1 MRRALRIL
9 PAIVLIIVVVAAA
22 VFFADRPGTI
32 GITWLGWRI
41 EMALGVAVLALVVL
55 VTVLWFLLSLL
66 ARLTRAP
73 RHLAGRRRD
82 QRRLEGYRALTSGL
96 VAVAAGDARA
106 AERLHKR
113 AELMFRKGQLDS
125 PPLTRLLSAQAA
137 LMRGDSAMAEG
148 EFSAM
153 LGDPETEFLGLRGL
167 ILQALKRGDDATA
180 LKLTTRA
187 NELKPSTAWVL
198 QSQLAL
204 ETRAQ
209 EWRKATATLKQ
220 AVKKGAISAE
230 TGRHYQATLLIAH
243 SRRAAGEGLARD
255 ALSYAAQAHG
265 LDDGFAPAATHYA
278 RLLRDGNRAAKGL
291 RALETAWV
299 RTGHPQVAEAYDQL
313 LASEAPVQRLKRFE
327 RLVELRPSDPESH
340 LAAAAIALNARLWGE
355 ARRHL
360 GHAGAQGPGP
370 WSGRLSHLM
379 AELEQGEH
387 GNGEARQ
394 LWLERAVRGEADPTW
409 VCGACGAE
417 THGWEPLCP
426 SCHNF
431 DSLAWRTPDRTEG
444 TRADRIDILPPG
456 ETTILDPTAPAT
468 ASRDGT

>member
-1 MRRALRIL
+1 MRRVLPGLFAIAL
-9 PAIVLIIVVVAAA
+9 VVAIA
-22 VFFADRPGTI
+22 VFFADRPGMVSVS
-32 GITWLGWRI
+32 WLGWRVDI
-41 EMALGVAVLALVVL
+41 AVGIAALALLAVVL
-55 VTVLWFLLSLL
+55 ILWLIFSVLGRLL
-66 ARLTRAP
+66 RAP
-73 RHLAGRRRD
+73 RRYAGRRRD

-96 VAVAAGDARA
+96 VAIAAGDARE

-113 AELMFRKGQLDS
+113 ALLMFRKGQLET

-137 LMRGDSAMAEG
+137 LMRGDGAKAED

-180 LKLTTRA
+180 LKLTARA
-187 NELKPSTAWVL
+187 TQLKPSTPWVL

-204 ETRAQ
+204 ETRAH

-220 AVKKGAISAE
+220 AVKKGAVSAE

-243 SRRAAGEGLARD
+243 SRQAAGEGHARD

-265 LDDGFAPAATHYA
+265 LDEGFAPAATHYA
-278 RLLRDGNRAAKGL
+278 RLLRDGNKAQKGL
-291 RALETAWV
+291 RALETAWAKS
-299 RTGHPQVAEAYDQL
+299 GHPQVAETYDLL

-340 LAAAAIALNARLWGE
+340 LAAGAIALNARLWGE

-360 GHAGAQGPGP
+360 DRAGAQGPGP
-370 WSGRLSHLM
+370 WSNRLCHLM
-379 AELEQGEH
+379 AELEQGDH

-394 LWLERAVRGEADPTW
+394 TWLERAARGEADATW

-417 THGWEPLCP
+417 TQGWEPLCP

-431 DSLAWRTPDRTEG
+431 DGLAWRTPDRAEG
-444 TRADRIDILPPG
+444 TGHDRAAALPGGDPSQ
-456 ETTILDPTAPAT
+456 LDPTAPAS
-468 ASRDGT
+468 AALGGG

>member
-1 MRRALRIL
+1 MRRALPGLI
-9 PAIVLIIVVVAAA
+9 AIALVVAVA

-32 GITWLGWRI
+32 SVTWLGWRI
-41 EMALGVAVLALVVL
+41 DAAIGIAALALLFLVL
-55 VTVLWFLLSLL
+55 VLWFLLSLAGRVL
-66 ARLTRAP
+66 GAP
-73 RHLAGRRRD
+73 RRFAGRRRD

-96 VAVAAGDARA
+96 VAIAAGDARE

-113 AELMFRKGQLDS
+113 AELMFSKGRLEA
-125 PPLTRLLSAQAA
+125 PPLTRLLAAQAA
-137 LMRGDSAMAEG
+137 LMRGDGAKAEG

-167 ILQALKRGDDATA
+167 ILQALKRGDDAAA
-180 LKLTTRA
+180 LKLTARA

-209 EWRKATATLKQ
+209 EWRKATATLKR

-230 TGRHYQATLLIAH
+230 IGRHYQATLLIAH
-243 SRRAAGEGLARD
+243 SRQAAGETHMHD

-265 LDDGFAPAATHYA
+265 LDEGFAPAAIHYA
-278 RLLRDGNRAAKGL
+278 RLLRDRNKTAKGL
-291 RALETAWV
+291 RALEEAWA
-299 RTGHPQVAEAYDQL
+299 RSGHPQVAETYDLL

-360 GHAGAQGPGP
+360 DRAGAQGPGP
-370 WSGRLSHLM
+370 WSSRLCHLM
-379 AELEQGEH
+379 AELEQGDH

-394 LWLERAVRGEADPTW
+394 TWLERAARGEPDPTW

-431 DSLAWRTPDRTEG
+431 DSLAWRTPDRAEG
-444 TRADRIDILPPG
+444 TRAAAAPLPSGAPDV
-456 ETTILDPTAPAT
+456 LDPTAPA
-468 ASRDGT
+468 AAVPGSA

>member
-1 MRRALRIL
+1 MRRVL
-9 PAIVLIIVVVAAA
+9 PGLIAIGLVVAIA
-22 VFFADRPGTI
+22 VFFADRPGMI
-32 GITWLGWRI
+32 GISWLGWHVD
-41 EMALGVAVLALVVL
+41 LAVGIAALALLVVML
-55 VTVLWFLLSLL
+55 VLWFALSLFS
-66 ARLTRAP
+66 RLVRAP
-73 RHLAGRRRD
+73 RRYAGRRRD

-96 VAVAAGDARA
+96 VAIAAGDARE

-113 AELMFRKGQLDS
+113 AELMFRKGALET

-137 LMRGDSAMAEG
+137 LMRGDSAKAEG

-167 ILQALKRGDDATA
+167 IMQSLKRGDDATA
-180 LKLTTRA
+180 LKLTARA
-187 NELKPSTAWVL
+187 TQLKPSTPWVL

-243 SRRAAGEGLARD
+243 SRQAAGEGHARD

-265 LDDGFAPAATHYA
+265 LDEGFAPAAAHYA
-278 RLLRDGNRAAKGL
+278 HLLRDGNKTQKGL
-291 RALETAWV
+291 RALETAWAKS
-299 RTGHPQVAEAYDQL
+299 GHPQVAESYNLL

-360 GHAGAQGPGP
+360 DRAGAQGPGP
-370 WSGRLSHLM
+370 WSNRLCHLM
-379 AELEQGEH
+379 AELEQADH
-387 GNGEARQ
+387 GNGEARHT
-394 LWLERAVRGEADPTW
+394 WLERAARGEADATW
-409 VCGACGAE
+409 VCGNCGAE
-417 THGWEPLCP
+417 AHGWEPLCP

-431 DSLAWRTPDRTEG
+431 DSLAWRTPDRAEG
-444 TRADRIDILPPG
+444 RGTDRPAPLPGTDP
-456 ETTILDPTAPAT
+456 THLDPTAPAT
-468 ASRDGT
+468 AAQGGT

>member
-1 MRRALRIL
+1 MRRAL
-9 PAIVLIIVVVAAA
+9 PALVAIALIVAVA

-32 GITWLGWRI
+32 AITWLGWRI
-41 EMALGVAVLALVVL
+41 DVALGIAVLALVVI
-55 VTVLWFLLSLL
+55 VAILWFIFSLL
-66 ARLTRAP
+66 ARLLRAP
-73 RHLAGRRRD
+73 RHWAGRRRD

-96 VAVAAGDARA
+96 VAIAAGDARQA
-106 AERLHKR
+106 DKLHKR
-113 AELMFRKGQLDS
+113 AELMFRKGRLES
-125 PPLTRLLSAQAA
+125 PPLTRLLAAQAA
-137 LMRGDSAMAEG
+137 LMRGDSALAES

-153 LGDPETEFLGLRGL
+153 LGDPDTEFLGLRGL

-180 LKLTTRA
+180 LKLTARA
-187 NELKPSTAWVL
+187 SQLKPSTAWVL

-209 EWRKATATLKQ
+209 EWRKATQTLKQ

-243 SRRAAGEGLARD
+243 SRQATAEGLPRD
-255 ALSYAAQAHG
+255 ALAHAAQAYG
-265 LDDGFAPAATHYA
+265 LDEGFAPAAVHYA
-278 RLLRDGNRAAKGL
+278 RLLADRNRTAKGL

-299 RTGHPQVAEAYDQL
+299 KTGHPQVAETYDLL

-360 GHAGAQGPGP
+360 DRAGAQGPGP
-370 WSGRLSHLM
+370 WPRRLCHLM
-379 AELEQGEH
+379 AELEQAEH
-387 GNGEARQ
+387 ANSAGRQ
-394 LWLERAVRGEADPTW
+394 TWLERAVRGEADPTW

-417 THGWEPLCP
+417 SHGWEPLCP

-431 DSLAWRTPDRTEG
+431 DSLAWRIPDRAEG
-444 TRADRIDILPPG
+444 TRAGQPDILPPG
-456 ETTILDPTAPAT
+456 ETTVLDPTAPA
-468 ASRDGT
+468 ASAAPAG

>member
-1 MRRALRIL
+1 MRRVLPGLFAVAL
-9 PAIVLIIVVVAAA
+9 VVAIA

-32 GITWLGWRI
+32 SVSWLGWRAD
-41 EMALGVAVLALVVL
+41 MALGIAALALL
-55 VTVLWFLLSLL
+55 VAMLILWFVLSLFG
-66 ARLTRAP
+66 RLLRAP
-73 RHLAGRRRD
+73 RRYAGRRRD

-96 VAVAAGDARA
+96 VAIAAGDARE

-113 AELMFRKGQLDS
+113 AELMFRKGQLGT

-137 LMRGDSAMAEG
+137 LMRGDSAKAEG

-153 LGDPETEFLGLRGL
+153 LGDPATEFLGLRGL
-167 ILQALKRGDDATA
+167 ILQSLKRGDDATA
-180 LKLTTRA
+180 LKLTARA
-187 NELKPSTAWVL
+187 NQLKPSTAWVL

-220 AVKKGAISAE
+220 AVRKGAISAE

-243 SRRAAGEGLARD
+243 SRQAAGESHARD

-265 LDDGFAPAATHYA
+265 LDEGFAPAAAHYA
-278 RLLRDGNRAAKGL
+278 HLLRDGNKTVKGL
-291 RALETAWV
+291 RVLETAWTK
-299 RTGHPQVAEAYDQL
+299 TGHPQVAEAYNLL

-360 GHAGAQGPGP
+360 DRAGAQGPGP
-370 WSGRLSHLM
+370 WSNRLCHLM

-387 GNGEARQ
+387 GNGEARHT
-394 LWLERAVRGEADPTW
+394 WLERAARGEADATW

-431 DSLAWRTPDRTEG
+431 DSLAWRAPDRAEG
-444 TRADRIDILPPG
+444 TRTDRPMALPGTDP
-456 ETTILDPTAPAT
+456 TQLDPTAPAT
-468 ASRDGT
+468 AVQGGT

>member
-1 MRRALRIL
+1 MRRVLPGLIAIAL
-9 PAIVLIIVVVAAA
+9 VVGIA

-32 GITWLGWRI
+32 SVSWLGWRI
-41 EMALGVAVLALVVL
+41 DAAVGVAALALLVAVVI
-55 VTVLWFLLSLL
+55 LWFVLSLL
-66 ARLTRAP
+66 ARLLRAP
-73 RHLAGRRRD
+73 GRFAGRRRD
-82 QRRLEGYRALTSGL
+82 YRRLEGYRALTSGL
-96 VAVAAGDARA
+96 VAIAAGDARE
-106 AERLHKR
+106 AERQHKR
-113 AELMFRKGQLDS
+113 AELMFRKGQLES

-137 LMRGDSAMAEG
+137 LMRGDSAKAEG

-180 LKLTTRA
+180 LKLTARA
-187 NELKPSTAWVL
+187 NQLKPATAWVL

-209 EWRKATATLKQ
+209 EWRQATATLKQ

-243 SRRAAGEGLARD
+243 SRQAAGEGHARD

-265 LDDGFAPAATHYA
+265 LDEGFAPAAVHYA
-278 RLLRDGNRAAKGL
+278 RLLRDGNKTAKGL
-291 RALETAWV
+291 RVLEAAW
-299 RTGHPQVAEAYDQL
+299 TMSGHPQIAETYDLL

-360 GHAGAQGPGP
+360 DRAGAQGPGP
-370 WSGRLSHLM
+370 WSNRLCHLM

-387 GNGEARQ
+387 ANGEARHV
-394 LWLERAVRGEADPTW
+394 WLERAARGEADAVW
-409 VCGACGAE
+409 VCGACAAE
-417 THGWEPLCP
+417 THAWEPLCP

-431 DSLAWRTPDRTEG
+431 DSLAWRTSDRAEG
-444 TRADRIDILPPG
+444 THGGAPAILPPG
-456 ETTILDPTAPAT
+456 EPDVLDPTAPA
-468 ASRDGT
+468 AAVKGGA

>member
-1 MRRALRIL
+1 MRRALPGL
-9 PAIVLIIVVVAAA
+9 FLIALVVAVA

-32 GITWLGWRI
+32 SISWLGWRAD
-41 EMALGVAVLALVVL
+41 MALGIAALALL
-55 VTVLWFLLSLL
+55 VAMLILWFVLSLL
-66 ARLTRAP
+66 GRLLRAP
-73 RHLAGRRRD
+73 RRYAGRRRD

-96 VAVAAGDARA
+96 VAIAAGDARA

-113 AELMFRKGQLDS
+113 AELMFRKGQLET
-125 PPLTRLLSAQAA
+125 PPLTRLLAAQAA
-137 LMRGDSAMAEG
+137 LMRGDGTTAEG
-148 EFSAM
+148 EFQAM

-180 LKLTTRA
+180 LKLTARA
-187 NELKPSTAWVL
+187 NQLKPSTAWVL

-220 AVKKGAISAE
+220 AVKKGAVGAE

-243 SRRAAGEGLARD
+243 SRQAAGEGHARD

-265 LDDGFAPAATHYA
+265 LDEGFAPAAAHYA
-278 RLLRDGNRAAKGL
+278 QLLRDGNKTAKGL
-291 RALETAWV
+291 RVLETAWAK
-299 RTGHPQVAEAYDQL
+299 TGHPQVAVAYDLL

-360 GHAGAQGPGP
+360 DRAGAQGPGP
-370 WSGRLSHLM
+370 WSNRLCHLM

-387 GNGEARQ
+387 GNGEARHT
-394 LWLERAVRGEADPTW
+394 WLERAARGEADATW

-417 THGWEPLCP
+417 TQGWEPLCP

-431 DSLAWRTPDRTEG
+431 DSLAWRTPDRAEG
-444 TRADRIDILPPG
+444 RGTDRPSPLPGTDP
-456 ETTILDPTAPAT
+456 THLDPTAPAT
-468 ASRDGT
+468 AAQGST

>member
-1 MRRALRIL
+1 MRRAL
-9 PAIVLIIVVVAAA
+9 PALLAIALVVAAA

-32 GITWLGWRI
+32 AVTWLGWRI
-41 EMALGVAVLALVVL
+41 DVALGVAVLVLVVA
-55 VTVLWFLLSLL
+55 VTILWAVLSLL
-66 ARLTRAP
+66 ARLIRAP
-73 RHLAGRRRD
+73 RHFAGRRRD

-113 AELMFRKGQLDS
+113 AELMFRKGQLES

-137 LMRGDSAMAEG
+137 LMRGDGAKAEG

-187 NELKPSTAWVL
+187 NQLKPSTAWVL

-243 SRRAAGEGLARD
+243 SRRAAGEGLGRD

-265 LDDGFAPAATHYA
+265 LDEGFAPAAVHYA
-278 RLLRDGNRAAKGL
+278 RLLRDNNRTAKGL
-291 RALETAWV
+291 RALETAWA
-299 RTGHPQVAEAYDQL
+299 REGHPQVAETYDLL

-340 LAAAAIALNARLWGE
+340 LAAGAIALNARLWGE

-360 GHAGAQGPGP
+360 DRAGAQGPGP
-370 WSGRLSHLM
+370 WSGRLCHLM
-379 AELEQGEH
+379 AELEQSEH
-387 GNGEARQ
+387 GNGGARQ
-394 LWLERAVRGEADPTW
+394 IWLERAVRGEPDPTW

-431 DSLAWRTPDRTEG
+431 DSLAWRTPDRAEG
-444 TRADRIDILPPG
+444 TRAARLDIIPPG
-456 ETTILDPTAPAT
+456 ETTILDPTAPAAAT
-468 ASRDGT
+468 TGGA

>member
-1 MRRALRIL
+1 MRRVL
-9 PAIVLIIVVVAAA
+9 PGLIAIGLVVAVA
-22 VFFADRPGTI
+22 VFFADRPGMI
-32 GITWLGWRI
+32 SVSWLGWHVD
-41 EMALGVAVLALVVL
+41 LAVGIAALALLVVML
-55 VTVLWFLLSLL
+55 VLWFVLSLFG
-66 ARLTRAP
+66 RLVRAP
-73 RHLAGRRRD
+73 KRYAGRRRD
-82 QRRLEGYRALTSGL
+82 QQRLEGYRALTSGL
-96 VAVAAGDARA
+96 VAIAAGDARE

-113 AELMFRKGQLDS
+113 AELMFRKGALET

-137 LMRGDSAMAEG
+137 LMRGDSAKAEG

-167 ILQALKRGDDATA
+167 IMQSLKRGDDATA
-180 LKLTTRA
+180 LKLTARA
-187 NELKPSTAWVL
+187 TQLKPSTPWVL

-243 SRRAAGEGLARD
+243 SRQAASETHARD

-265 LDDGFAPAATHYA
+265 LDEGFAPAATHYA
-278 RLLRDGNRAAKGL
+278 HLLRDGNKTQKGL
-291 RALETAWV
+291 RVLETAWAKS
-299 RTGHPQVAEAYDQL
+299 GHPQVAESYNLL

-360 GHAGAQGPGP
+360 DRAGAQGPGP
-370 WSGRLSHLM
+370 WSNRLCHLM
-379 AELEQGEH
+379 AELEQADH
-387 GNGEARQ
+387 GNGEARHT
-394 LWLERAVRGEADPTW
+394 WLERAARGEADATW
-409 VCGACGAE
+409 VCGNCGAE
-417 THGWEPLCP
+417 AHGWEPLCP

-431 DSLAWRTPDRTEG
+431 DSLAWRTPDRAEG
-444 TRADRIDILPPG
+444 RGTDRPAPLPGTDP
-456 ETTILDPTAPAT
+456 THLDPTAPAT
-468 ASRDGT
+468 AAQGGT

>member
-1 MRRALRIL
+1 MRRVL
-9 PAIVLIIVVVAAA
+9 PGLIAIGLIVAIA
-22 VFFADRPGTI
+22 VFFADRPGMI
-32 GITWLGWRI
+32 SVSWLGWRVDV
-41 EMALGVAVLALVVL
+41 ALGIAALALLLVVL
-55 VTVLWFLLSLL
+55 MLWLLLSLL
-66 ARLTRAP
+66 TRLLRAP
-73 RHLAGRRRD
+73 RRYAGRRRD

-96 VAVAAGDARA
+96 VAIAAGDARE

-113 AELMFRKGQLDS
+113 AELMFRKGALET

-137 LMRGDSAMAEG
+137 LMRGDGAKAEG
-148 EFSAM
+148 EFQAM

-167 ILQALKRGDDATA
+167 IVQALKRGDDASA
-180 LKLTTRA
+180 LKLTARA
-187 NELKPSTAWVL
+187 NQLKPSTAWVL

-209 EWRKATATLKQ
+209 EWRKAKATLKQ
-220 AVKKGAISAE
+220 AVKKGAISPE

-243 SRRAAGEGLARD
+243 SRQAAREGLARD
-255 ALSYAAQAHG
+255 ALSHAAQAHG
-265 LDDGFAPAATHYA
+265 LDEGFAPAAAHYA
-278 RLLRDGNRAAKGL
+278 RLLGDANKGTKGL
-291 RALETAWV
+291 RVLETAWAKG
-299 RTGHPQVAEAYDQL
+299 GHPQIAETYDLL

-327 RLVELRPSDPESH
+327 RLVELRPTDPESH

-360 GHAGAQGPGP
+360 DRAGAQGPGP
-370 WSGRLSHLM
+370 WSNRLCHLM
-379 AELEQGEH
+379 AEVEQGDH

-394 LWLERAVRGEADPTW
+394 TWLERAARGEADATW

-431 DSLAWRTPDRTEG
+431 DSLAWRTPDRAEG
-444 TRADRIDILPPG
+444 TRGDRPAPLAGDDAG
-456 ETTILDPTAPAT
+456 ALDPTAPA
-468 ASRDGT
+468 AAAQAGP

>member
-1 MRRALRIL
+1 MRRVLPGLFLVAL
-9 PAIVLIIVVVAAA
+9 VVAVA
-22 VFFADRPGTI
+22 VFFADQPGTI
-32 GITWLGWRI
+32 SVSWLGWRAD
-41 EMALGVAVLALVVL
+41 MALGIAALALLIVML
-55 VTVLWFLLSLL
+55 VLWFVLSLL
-66 ARLTRAP
+66 GRLLRAP
-73 RHLAGRRRD
+73 RRYAGRRRD

-96 VAVAAGDARA
+96 VAIAAGDARE

-113 AELMFRKGQLDS
+113 AELMFRKGLLET

-137 LMRGDSAMAEG
+137 LMRGDSAKAEG

-153 LGDPETEFLGLRGL
+153 LGDPATEFLGLRGL

-187 NELKPSTAWVL
+187 NQLKPSTAWVL

-209 EWRKATATLKQ
+209 EWRKAAATLKQ

-230 TGRHYQATLLIAH
+230 IGRHYQATLLIAH
-243 SRRAAGEGLARD
+243 SRQAAGESHARD

-265 LDDGFAPAATHYA
+265 LDEGFAPAAAHYA
-278 RLLRDGNRAAKGL
+278 HLLRDGDKTVKGL
-291 RALETAWV
+291 RVLETAWAK
-299 RTGHPQVAEAYDQL
+299 TGHPQVAEAYNLL

-360 GHAGAQGPGP
+360 DRAGAQGPGP
-370 WSGRLSHLM
+370 WSNRLCHLM

-387 GNGEARQ
+387 GNGEARHT
-394 LWLERAVRGEADPTW
+394 WLERAARGEADATW
-409 VCGACGAE
+409 ICGACGAE

-431 DSLAWRTPDRTEG
+431 DSLAWRTPDRAEG
-444 TRADRIDILPPG
+444 TRPDRAMPLSGGDPAQ
-456 ETTILDPTAPAT
+456 LDPTAPAT
-468 ASRDGT
+468 AVPGGP

>member
-1 MRRALRIL
+1 MRRAL
-9 PAIVLIIVVVAAA
+9 PALLAIALVVAAA

-32 GITWLGWRI
+32 AVTWLGWRI
-41 EMALGVAVLALVVL
+41 DVALGVAVLVLVAAVVVL
-55 VTVLWFLLSLL
+55 WAVLSLL
-66 ARLTRAP
+66 ARLIRAP
-73 RHLAGRRRD
+73 RHFAGRRRD

-113 AELMFRKGQLDS
+113 AELMFRKGQLES

-137 LMRGDSAMAEG
+137 LMRGDGAKAEG

-187 NELKPSTAWVL
+187 NQLKPSTAWVL

-243 SRRAAGEGLARD
+243 SRRAAGEGLGRD

-265 LDDGFAPAATHYA
+265 LDEGFAPAAVHYA
-278 RLLRDGNRAAKGL
+278 RLLRDNNRTAKGL
-291 RALETAWV
+291 RALETAWA
-299 RTGHPQVAEAYDQL
+299 REGHPQVAETYDLL

-327 RLVELRPSDPESH
+327 RLVEQ
-340 LAAAAIALNARLWGE
+340 I
-355 ARRHL
+355 
-360 GHAGAQGPGP
+360 
-370 WSGRLSHLM
+370 GRAH
-379 AELEQGEH
+379 
-387 GNGEARQ
+387 
-394 LWLERAVRGEADPTW
+394 V
-409 VCGACGAE
+409 
-417 THGWEPLCP
+417 
-426 SCHNF
+426 
-431 DSLAWRTPDRTEG
+431 
-444 TRADRIDILPPG
+444 
-456 ETTILDPTAPAT
+456 
-468 ASRDGT
+468 

>member
-1 MRRALRIL
+1 MRRALPGLI
-9 PAIVLIIVVVAAA
+9 AIALVVAVA

-32 GITWLGWRI
+32 VVSWLGWRI
-41 EMALGVAVLALVVL
+41 DVAVGIAALLLFVAVAI
-55 VTVLWFLLSLL
+55 LWFVLSLV
-66 ARLTRAP
+66 ARLVRAP
-73 RHLAGRRRD
+73 RNFAGRRRD

-96 VAVAAGDARA
+96 VAIAAGDARE

-113 AELMFRKGQLDS
+113 AELMFRKGALET
-125 PPLTRLLSAQAA
+125 PPLTRLLAAQAA
-137 LMRGDSAMAEG
+137 LMRGDSVKAEG

-180 LKLTTRA
+180 LKLTARA
-187 NELKPSTAWVL
+187 NQLKPSTAWVL

-209 EWRKATATLKQ
+209 EWRKATQTLKQ

-230 TGRHYQATLLIAH
+230 IGRHYQATLLIAH
-243 SRRAAGEGLARD
+243 SRQAAGETHARD
-255 ALSYAAQAHG
+255 ALSFAAQAHG
-265 LDDGFAPAATHYA
+265 LDEGFAPAAMHYA
-278 RLLRDGNRAAKGL
+278 RLLRDGNKTTKGL
-291 RALETAWV
+291 RVLETAW
-299 RTGHPQVAEAYDQL
+299 TKSGHPQVAETYDQL

-340 LAAAAIALNARLWGE
+340 LAAGAIALNARLWGE

-360 GHAGAQGPGP
+360 DRAGAQGPGP
-370 WSGRLSHLM
+370 WSNRLCHLM

-387 GNGEARQ
+387 GNGEARHT
-394 LWLERAVRGEADPTW
+394 WLERAARGEADATW
-409 VCGACGAE
+409 ICGACGAE

-431 DSLAWRTPDRTEG
+431 DSLAWRTSDRAEG
-444 TRADRIDILPPG
+444 TRGEHAVPLPSGEADL
-456 ETTILDPTAPAT
+456 LDPTAPAAAT
-468 ASRDGT
+468 KGGP

>member
-1 MRRALRIL
+1 MRRVL
-9 PAIVLIIVVVAAA
+9 PGLIAIGLVVAVA
-22 VFFADRPGTI
+22 VFFADRPGMI
-32 GITWLGWRI
+32 SVSWLGWHVD
-41 EMALGVAVLALVVL
+41 LAVGIAALALLVVML
-55 VTVLWFLLSLL
+55 VLWFVLSLFG
-66 ARLTRAP
+66 RLVRAP
-73 RHLAGRRRD
+73 KRYAGRRRD
-82 QRRLEGYRALTSGL
+82 QQRLEGYRALTSGL
-96 VAVAAGDARA
+96 VAIAAGDARE

-113 AELMFRKGQLDS
+113 AELMFRKGALET

-137 LMRGDSAMAEG
+137 LMRGDSAKAEG

-167 ILQALKRGDDATA
+167 IMQSLKRGDDATA
-180 LKLTTRA
+180 LKLTARA
-187 NELKPSTAWVL
+187 TQLKPSTPWVL

-243 SRRAAGEGLARD
+243 SRQAASETHARD

-265 LDDGFAPAATHYA
+265 LDEGFAPAATHYA
-278 RLLRDGNRAAKGL
+278 HLLRDGNKTQKGL
-291 RALETAWV
+291 RVLETAWAKS
-299 RTGHPQVAEAYDQL
+299 GHPQVAEAYNLL

-360 GHAGAQGPGP
+360 DRAGAQGPGP
-370 WSGRLSHLM
+370 WSNRICHLM
-379 AELEQGEH
+379 AEAEQGEH
-387 GNGEARQ
+387 GNSEARHT
-394 LWLERAVRGEADPTW
+394 WLERAARGEADATW
-409 VCGACGAE
+409 VCGNCGAE

-431 DSLAWRTPDRTEG
+431 DSLAWRTPDRAEG
-444 TRADRIDILPPG
+444 RGSDRPAPLPGTDP
-456 ETTILDPTAPAT
+456 THLDPTAPA
-468 ASRDGT
+468 AAAQGGT

>member
-1 MRRALRIL
+1 MRRVLPGLLLVAL
-9 PAIVLIIVVVAAA
+9 VVAVA

-32 GITWLGWRI
+32 SVSWLGWRAD
-41 EMALGVAVLALVVL
+41 MALGIAALLLLVAMLI
-55 VTVLWFLLSLL
+55 LWFVLSLL
-66 ARLTRAP
+66 GRLLRAP
-73 RHLAGRRRD
+73 RRYAGRRRD

-96 VAVAAGDARA
+96 VAIAAGDARE

-113 AELMFRKGQLDS
+113 AELMFRKGQLET

-137 LMRGDSAMAEG
+137 LMRGDGAKAEG
-148 EFSAM
+148 EFQAM

-180 LKLTTRA
+180 LKLTQRA
-187 NELKPSTAWVL
+187 NQLKPSTAWVL

-209 EWRKATATLKQ
+209 EWRKAAQTLKQ

-243 SRRAAGEGLARD
+243 SRQAAGESHARD

-265 LDDGFAPAATHYA
+265 LDEGFAPAAAHYA
-278 RLLRDGNRAAKGL
+278 HLLGDGNKTVKGL
-291 RALETAWV
+291 RVLETAWAK
-299 RTGHPQVAEAYDQL
+299 TGHPQVAEAYNLL

-340 LAAAAIALNARLWGE
+340 LAAGAIALNARLWGE

-360 GHAGAQGPGP
+360 DRAGAQGPGP
-370 WSGRLSHLM
+370 WSNRLCHLM

-387 GNGEARQ
+387 GNGEARHT
-394 LWLERAVRGEADPTW
+394 WLERAQRGEADATW
-409 VCGACGAE
+409 ICGACGAE

-431 DSLAWRTPDRTEG
+431 DSLAWRTPDRAEG
-444 TRADRIDILPPG
+444 SRPDRAMPLPGG
-456 ETTILDPTAPAT
+456 EATPLDPTAPAT
-468 ASRDGT
+468 AVPGGP

>member
-1 MRRALRIL
+1 MRRAL
-9 PAIVLIIVVVAAA
+9 PALVAIALVVAVA

-32 GITWLGWRI
+32 AITWLGWRI
-41 EMALGVAVLALVVL
+41 DVALGIAVLALVVL
-55 VTVLWFLLSLL
+55 VAILWFLLSLL
-66 ARLTRAP
+66 ARLLRAP
-73 RHLAGRRRD
+73 RQFAGRRRD

-96 VAVAAGDARA
+96 VAIAAGDARA
-106 AERLHKR
+106 AEKLHKR
-113 AELMFRKGQLDS
+113 AELMFRKGKLDS
-125 PPLTRLLSAQAA
+125 PPLTRLLAAQAA
-137 LMRGDSAMAEG
+137 LMRGDGTQAEA

-187 NELKPSTAWVL
+187 NQLKPSTAWVL

-209 EWRKATATLKQ
+209 EWRKATQTLKQ
-220 AVKKGAISAE
+220 AVKRGAISAE

-243 SRRAAGEGLARD
+243 SRQAAAEGLARD
-255 ALSYAAQAHG
+255 ALAHAAQAHG
-265 LDDGFAPAATHYA
+265 LDEGFAPAAVHYA
-278 RLLRDGNRAAKGL
+278 RLLADRNRTPKGL
-291 RALETAWV
+291 RVLETAWT
-299 RTGHPQVAEAYDQL
+299 RSGHPQVAEAYDLL

-340 LAAAAIALNARLWGE
+340 LAAAAIAINARLWGE

-360 GHAGAQGPGP
+360 DRAGAQGPGP
-370 WSGRLSHLM
+370 WPGRLCHLM
-379 AELEQGEH
+379 AELEQAEH
-387 GNGEARQ
+387 GNGAARQ
-394 LWLERAVRGEADPTW
+394 TWLERAVRGEADPTW

-417 THGWEPLCP
+417 AHGWEPLCP

-431 DSLAWRTPDRTEG
+431 DSLAWRTPDRSEG

-456 ETTILDPTAPAT
+456 EATILDPTAPA
-468 ASRDGT
+468 ASATPAT

>member
-1 MRRALRIL
+1 VRRIL
-9 PAIVLIIVVVAAA
+9 PGLLAIALIVAVA
-22 VFFADRPGTI
+22 VFFADRPGSI
-32 GITWLGWRI
+32 SVSWLGWRI
-41 EMALGVAVLALVVL
+41 DLALGIAVLALL
-55 VTVLWFLLSLL
+55 VAMLVLWFVLWLLGRVL
-66 ARLTRAP
+66 RAP
-73 RHLAGRRRD
+73 RRYAGRRRD

-96 VAVAAGDARA
+96 VAIAAGDARE

-113 AELMFRKGQLDS
+113 AELMFRKGQLET

-137 LMRGDSAMAEG
+137 LMRGDSAKAET

-167 ILQALKRGDDATA
+167 IRQSLKRGDDATA
-180 LKLTTRA
+180 LKLTARA
-187 NELKPSTAWVL
+187 NQLKPSTAWVL

-209 EWRKATATLKQ
+209 DWRKATQTLKQ

-243 SRRAAGEGLARD
+243 SRQAAGEGHARD

-265 LDDGFAPAATHYA
+265 LDEGFASAAAHYA
-278 RLLRDGNRAAKGL
+278 RLLRDGNKTTKGL
-291 RALETAWV
+291 RVLETAWAKS
-299 RTGHPQVAEAYDQL
+299 GHPQIAEAYDLL

-360 GHAGAQGPGP
+360 GSAGAQGPGP
-370 WSGRLSHLM
+370 WSNRLCHLM
-379 AELEQGEH
+379 AELEQGEY
-387 GNGEARQ
+387 GNGEARHT
-394 LWLERAVRGEADPTW
+394 WLERAQRGAADATW

-417 THGWEPLCP
+417 AHGWEPLCP

-431 DSLAWRTPDRTEG
+431 DSLAWRTPDRAEG
-444 TRADRIDILPPG
+444 TRGVPPLPLPG
-456 ETTILDPTAPAT
+456 GDPIHLDPTAPAT
-468 ASRDGT
+468 AIPGSP

>member
-1 MRRALRIL
+1 MRRLFRNLLA
-9 PAIVLIIVVVAAA
+9 VLLVVAVVAAA
-22 VFFADRPGTI
+22 VFFADRPGTVSVS
-32 GITWLGWRI
+32 WLGWRVDV
-41 EMALGVAVLALVVL
+41 ALGIAAVALLAAVLI
-55 VTVLWFLLSLL
+55 LWVILSIIGRLL
-66 ARLTRAP
+66 RAP
-73 RHLAGRRRD
+73 RRYAGRRRD

-96 VAVAAGDARA
+96 VAIAAGDARA

-113 AELMFRKGQLDS
+113 AELMFRRGALET

-137 LMRGDSAMAEG
+137 LMRGDSAKAEDD
-148 EFSAM
+148 FSAM

-167 ILQALKRGDDATA
+167 IVQSLKRGDDATA
-180 LKLTTRA
+180 LKLTARA
-187 NELKPSTAWVL
+187 NQLKPSTAWVL

-209 EWRKATATLKQ
+209 EWRKAKATLKQ
-220 AVKKGAISAE
+220 AVKKSAISAE
-230 TGRHYQATLLIAH
+230 TGRHYQATLLVAH
-243 SRRAAGEGLARD
+243 SRQAAGESLARD

-265 LDDGFAPAATHYA
+265 LDEGFAPAAAHYA
-278 RLLRDGNRAAKGL
+278 RLLRDGNKTAKGL
-291 RALETAWV
+291 RVLETAWAKS
-299 RTGHPQVAEAYDQL
+299 GHPQVAETYNLL

-360 GHAGAQGPGP
+360 DRAGAQGPGP
-370 WSGRLSHLM
+370 WSNRLCHLM

-394 LWLERAVRGEADPTW
+394 TWLERAARGEADATW

-426 SCHNF
+426 SCHSF
-431 DSLAWRTPDRTEG
+431 DSLAWRTPDRAEG
-444 TRADRIDILPPG
+444 THPDRPAPLPGTDP
-456 ETTILDPTAPAT
+456 TQLDPTAPAV
-468 ASRDGT
+468 AVQGGT

>member
-1 MRRALRIL
+1 MRRVL
-9 PAIVLIIVVVAAA
+9 PGLIAVGLVVAIA
-22 VFFADRPGTI
+22 VFFADRPGMI
-32 GITWLGWRI
+32 SVSWLGWRI
-41 EMALGVAVLALVVL
+41 DVALGIAALALFVAVLILYFVLALFGRL
-55 VTVLWFLLSLL
+55 V
-66 ARLTRAP
+66 RAP
-73 RHLAGRRRD
+73 RRYAGRRRD

-96 VAVAAGDARA
+96 VAIAAGDARE

-113 AELMFRKGQLDS
+113 AELMFRKGDLET

-137 LMRGDSAMAEG
+137 LMRGDSAKAEG

-167 ILQALKRGDDATA
+167 IMQSLKRGDDATA
-180 LKLTTRA
+180 LKLTARA
-187 NELKPSTAWVL
+187 TQLKPSTPWVL

-243 SRRAAGEGLARD
+243 SRQAAGEGHARD

-265 LDDGFAPAATHYA
+265 LDEGFAPAATHYA
-278 RLLRDGNRAAKGL
+278 NLLRDGNKTQKGL
-291 RALETAWV
+291 RALETAWAKS
-299 RTGHPQVAEAYDQL
+299 GHPQVAEAYDLL

-340 LAAAAIALNARLWGE
+340 LAAAAIALSARLWGE

-360 GHAGAQGPGP
+360 DRAGAQGPGP
-370 WSGRLSHLM
+370 WSSRLCHLM

-387 GNGEARQ
+387 GNGEARHT
-394 LWLERAVRGEADPTW
+394 WLERAARGEADPTW
-409 VCGACGAE
+409 VCGNCGAE

-431 DSLAWRTPDRTEG
+431 DSLAWRTPDRAEGNRTEG
-444 TRADRIDILPPG
+444 PTPLVGTDP
-456 ETTILDPTAPAT
+456 THLDPTAPAS
-468 ASRDGT
+468 AVQGGT

>member
-1 MRRALRIL
+1 MRRVLPGLFAIAL
-9 PAIVLIIVVVAAA
+9 VVAVA
-22 VFFADRPGTI
+22 VFFADRPGI
-32 GITWLGWRI
+32 VSVSWLGWRVDI
-41 EMALGVAVLALVVL
+41 AVGIAALALLVVVL
-55 VTVLWFLLSLL
+55 ILWLIFSVLGRLL
-66 ARLTRAP
+66 RAP
-73 RHLAGRRRD
+73 RRYAGRRRD

-96 VAVAAGDARA
+96 VAIAAGDARE

-113 AELMFRKGQLDS
+113 AELMFRKGQLET

-137 LMRGDSAMAEG
+137 LMRGDGAKAEG

-180 LKLTTRA
+180 LKLTARA
-187 NELKPSTAWVL
+187 TQLKPSTPWVL

-243 SRRAAGEGLARD
+243 SRQAAGEGHARD

-265 LDDGFAPAATHYA
+265 LDEGFAPAATHYA
-278 RLLRDGNRAAKGL
+278 RLLRDGNKTQKGL
-291 RALETAWV
+291 RAIETAWAKS
-299 RTGHPQVAEAYDQL
+299 GHPQVAETYDLL

-340 LAAAAIALNARLWGE
+340 LAAGAIALNARLWGE

-360 GHAGAQGPGP
+360 DRAGAQGPGP
-370 WSGRLSHLM
+370 WSNRLCHLM
-379 AELEQGEH
+379 AELEQGDH

-394 LWLERAVRGEADPTW
+394 TWLERAARGEADATW

-417 THGWEPLCP
+417 TQGWEPLCP

-431 DSLAWRTPDRTEG
+431 DSLAWRTPDRAEG
-444 TRADRIDILPPG
+444 TGHDRAAALPGGDPSQ
-456 ETTILDPTAPAT
+456 LDPTAPAS
-468 ASRDGT
+468 AVLGGG

>member
-1 MRRALRIL
+1 MSRAIPGLI
-9 PAIVLIIVVVAAA
+9 AIALIVAVA

-32 GITWLGWRI
+32 AVRWLGWRI
-41 EMALGVAVLALVVL
+41 EVAVGIAFLALLIVV
-55 VTVLWFLLSLL
+55 VILWFVLSLFG
-66 ARLTRAP
+66 RLVRAP
-73 RHLAGRRRD
+73 RRYAGRRRD

-96 VAVAAGDARA
+96 VAIAAGDARE

-113 AELMFRKGQLDS
+113 AELMFKKGQLEA

-137 LMRGDSAMAEG
+137 LMRGDGAKAEG

-167 ILQALKRGDDATA
+167 IVQALKRGDDATA
-180 LKLTTRA
+180 LKLTARA
-187 NELKPSTAWVL
+187 NQLKPSTAWVL

-204 ETRAQ
+204 ETRAA

-230 TGRHYQATLLIAH
+230 TGRHYQATLLVAH
-243 SRRAAGEGLARD
+243 SRQATADGHQRD

-265 LDDGFAPAATHYA
+265 LDEGFAPAATHYA
-278 RLLRDGNRAAKGL
+278 RLLRDGNKTQKGL
-291 RALETAWV
+291 RVLESAWAKS
-299 RTGHPQVAEAYDQL
+299 GHPQVAETYDLL

-340 LAAAAIALNARLWGE
+340 HAAAAIALNARLWGE

-360 GHAGAQGPGP
+360 DRAGAQGPGP
-370 WSGRLSHLM
+370 WSNRLCHLM

-387 GNGEARQ
+387 GNGEARHT
-394 LWLERAVRGEADPTW
+394 WLERAARGEADPTW

-431 DSLAWRTPDRTEG
+431 DSLAWRTPDRAEG
-444 TRADRIDILPPG
+444 TRGDWVAPLPPTN
-456 ETTILDPTAPAT
+456 EATLDPTAPA
-468 ASRDGT
+468 AAVQGGT